1 MSFAPSDLI
10 LLQLFKQG
18 MADIRA
24 NPYLLD
30 FIFDQLLV
38 PENDLLKSYGQ
49 REVDRAKR
57 WFMNTAI
64 DVRLAY
70 TMQEIKFPVLAIEML
85 NQAEMK
91 QYAVLGDVAAPVW
104 DSDVSQNEYV
114 IKPRAL
120 AGPYPS
126 VNYSLTT
133 GLVTLPTG
141 FDTELIFPNQ
151 ALLSNKS
158 QEEYLITSINSSV
171 SNAFYIA
178 TDIRDDFTNS
188 YIAPAYK
195 TLKVKRNIIQLSES
209 FNFKMLVNGDPG
221 PLVWMHQIVSYLILK
236 YRKTLLEAKNMFLST
251 ITSGPFMQ
259 ENPESYGGEVVYSRS
274 IMMDSQ
280 SEVTWVSSIDEKLEG
295 VVLDLT
301 PSTTME

>member
-1 MSFAPSDLI
+1 MGMPQSDLI
-10 LLQLFKQG
+10 LLELFKQG
-18 MADIRA
+18 MANLRA

-30 FIFDQLLV
+30 YALDELLV

-49 REVDRAKR
+49 KELDRAKR
-57 WFMNTAI
+57 WFLNTAI

-70 TMQEIKFPVLAIEML
+70 TMESIKFPVLAIEML

-104 DSDVSQNEYV
+104 DTDVSQNEYV
-114 IKPRAL
+114 VKPRAL

-133 GLVTLPTG
+133 GLVTLPAG
-141 FDTELIFPNQ
+141 FDTELIFQNQ
-151 ALLSNKS
+151 ALLSNTS
-158 QEEYLITSINSSV
+158 QEEYIITSINSSV

-178 TDIRDDFTNS
+178 AGVRDDFTNS

-209 FNFKMLVNGDPG
+209 FNFKMLVQGDPG
-221 PLVWMHQIVSYLILK
+221 PLIWMHQIVSYLILK
-236 YRKTLLEAKNMFLST
+236 YRKTLLEAKNIYLST

-280 SEVTWVSSIDEKLEG
+280 SEVTWVSNIDQKLEG
-295 VVLDLT
+295 VIFDLT